1 MQQSRHELYAIANTT
16 ITKTYFHLGR
26 SIIEH
31 EQQGNKRATYAKET
45 LIKLSAKLTGAPGKE
60 VSADNLENMRTFFK
74 IESPGENRSTRTLQ
88 RQYDSALFER
98 LALNRN
104 KANVI
109 ELSKKSVNKAT
120 AATVFINRHSS

>member
-1 MQQSRHELYAIANTT
+1 MQQSRQELYAIANTT
-16 ITKTYFHLGR
+16 TTKTYFHLGM
-26 SIIEH
+26 SILEH

-60 VSADNLENMRTFFK
+60 VPANNLENMRTFFK
-74 IESPGENRSTRTLQ
+74 IESPGENRSTRELQ

-104 KANVI
+104 KAKVI
-109 ELSKKSVNKAT
+109 ELSKKISQ
-120 AATVFINRHSS
+120 

>member
-1 MQQSRHELYAIANTT
+1 MNRVTTIQLFKNIASLLQQSRQELYAIANTT

-60 VSADNLENMRTFFK
+60 VSADNLENMRKFYEIK
-74 IESPGENRSTRTLQ
+74 SPGENRSTKELQ
-88 RQYDSALFER
+88 RQYDSALLER
-98 LALNRN
+98 LASSRN
-104 KANVI
+104 KAKVI
-109 ELSKKSVNKAT
+109 
-120 AATVFINRHSS
+120 